1 MSQRIERAPVIRLRC
16 ENRILNHTMSVLEK
30 SMKSITPP
38 LSMLAVGTMLLVLG
52 MPPVVAQQRR
62 DSATEE
68 KRLLA
73 VLQSD
78 APAAQ
83 KAISCKELAVY
94 GSSDAVPE
102 LAKLL
107 PNPQLSSWARI
118 ALEVIPGD
126 PSDAALRTAAEAIQ
140 GQLLVG
146 VINSIGVRRDAK
158 AVPILIDRLNDDDLE
173 VASAAAVALGRI
185 ADNDA
190 TEALQTALGTVP
202 GELRSSVA
210 EACVLCAEARLL
222 SGRQKEAADI
232 YDQVRSAE
240 VPLQR
245 IVEATRGS
253 ILARGQDGVPLL
265 VQSLRS
271 PEKKLRQLALA
282 TVREFPGDQID
293 AALANELKEVSP
305 ARAVSII
312 QAMADRPQTVVLPA
326 ILAAVEN
333 GNPQVKASAIDSLRR
348 VGDESCLEILLSV
361 ATSDDAELQQIAK
374 STLAEL
380 PGEGVNAKIVTML
393 AASKGKQYPV
403 LLHLVAQR
411 RVDAVPQVVQ
421 ALNHQDPVIRH
432 SALIALG
439 QTVSLDRLSLL
450 IDAVVQS
457 QKAEDAEVASQ
468 ALRAAS
474 VRMPDRE
481 ACAAQLSKAIPA
493 ATSGTKTTLLEIL
506 AEMGGENA
514 LAQVSAAAMS
524 RDPQL
529 QDDGSRLLG
538 KWNSVAAAPS
548 LMNLAVSGPS
558 SKYQVRGMRGYIGV
572 ARKFPMPETQ
582 RVEMCRQAFEKAA
595 RIDEQKLVLDVL
607 KIHPSAEGLALA
619 IQAQKVAAIK
629 TDATVAASQ
638 IAQKLGGK
646 GVDIAS
652 IMNAG
657 GMKPVKLQIVQA
669 EYGADGVGKDVTA
682 VVQKNAG
689 SLAWINLS
697 ERGYNAAFGGDPV
710 PGKVKKLTIKYVMD
724 GKQGTASFDEN
735 APILLP
741 QPK

>member
-1 MSQRIERAPVIRLRC
+1 MQRSEEYRSFAGGQNAAIPTYKFRLGK
-16 ENRILNHTMSVLEK
+16 K
-30 SMKSITPP
+30 SMKSIFVT
-38 LSMLAVGTMLLVLG
+38 LRTLALGTIVLAMG
-52 MPPVVAQQRR
+52 MPLVDAQQRR

-68 KRLLA
+68 QRLLA

-78 APAAQ
+78 APPAK
-83 KAISCKELAVY
+83 KAISCKELAIY
-94 GSSDAVPE
+94 GSSKAVPE

-126 PSDAALRTAAEAIQ
+126 QSDDALRMAAKSIE
-140 GQLLVG
+140 GRLLVG
-146 VINSIGVRRDAK
+146 VINSIGVRRDAR
-158 AVPILIDRLNDDDLE
+158 AVPILIGRLKDNDLE

-185 ADNDA
+185 ADDNA
-190 TEALQTALGTVP
+190 TKTLQAALGTVP
-202 GELRSSVA
+202 EKLRSPVA

-222 SGRQKEAADI
+222 SGRQKEAAEI
-232 YDQVRSAE
+232 YDQVRNAE
-240 VPLQR
+240 VPMQR
-245 IVEATRGS
+245 IVEATRGA
-253 ILARGQDGVPLL
+253 ILSRGQDGVPLL

-271 PEKKLRQLALA
+271 SEKKLRQLALA

-293 AALANELKEVSP
+293 NALARELKVVP
-305 ARAVSII
+305 PDRAVSII

-326 ILAAVEN
+326 ILAAVQN
-333 GNPQVKASAIDSLRR
+333 GNPQVQASAIDALRR
-348 VGDESCLEILLSV
+348 VGDESCLEILLSM
-361 ATSDDAELQQIAK
+361 ATSDDPELQQIAK
-374 STLAEL
+374 ATLAEL
-380 PGEGVNAKIVTML
+380 PGEGVNARIATML

-421 ALNHQDPVIRH
+421 ALSHQDPVIRQA
-432 SALIALG
+432 ALKALG

-457 QKAEDAEVASQ
+457 QKAEDAEVANQ

-481 ACAAQLSKAIPA
+481 ACAVQLSKAIPA
-493 ATSGTKTTLLEIL
+493 ADSEVKTTLLEIL
-506 AEMGGENA
+506 AEMGGQNA

-548 LMNLAVSGPS
+548 LMNLAVSGSS
-558 SKYQVRGMRGYIGV
+558 SKYRVRGMRGYIGV
-572 ARKFPMPETQ
+572 ARKFPMPEPQ
-582 RVEMCRQAFEKAA
+582 RVAMCRQAFEKAS

-607 KIHPSAEGLALA
+607 EIHPSAEGLALA
-619 IQAQKVAAIK
+619 IQAQKVAALK
-629 TDATVAASQ
+629 SEATAAASQ

-646 GVDIAS
+646 AVDIAS
-652 IMNAG
+652 IMKAG
-657 GMKPVKLQIVQA
+657 GMKPVTLQIVKA
-669 EYGADGVGKDVTA
+669 AYGADGANKDVTT
-682 VVQKNAG
+682 VIQKKAG
-689 SLAWINLS
+689 SLPWINLS
-697 ERGYNAAFGGDPV
+697 GQGYNAAFGGDPV
-710 PGKVKKLTIKYVMD
+710 PGKVKQLSIQYIMD
-724 GKQGTASFDEN
+724 GKRGTAAFEEN

-741 QPK
+741 QPE

>member
-1 MSQRIERAPVIRLRC
+1 MKLNSAPQF
-16 ENRILNHTMSVLEK
+16 VLALGA
-30 SMKSITPP
+30 IV
-38 LSMLAVGTMLLVLG
+38 LALG
-52 MPPVVAQQRR
+52 MPPLGAQQRR
-62 DSATEE
+62 DSTAEE

-78 APAAQ
+78 AQAAQ

-126 PSDAALRTAAEAIQ
+126 PSDAALRTAAEVMQ

-158 AVPILIDRLNDDDLE
+158 AVPILVDRLKDNDLE

-185 ADNDA
+185 ANDDA
-190 TEALQTALGTVP
+190 TEALQMALRTVP
-202 GELRSSVA
+202 ESLRSSVA

-222 SGRQKEAADI
+222 TGRQKEAAEI
-232 YDQVRSAE
+232 YDQVRDAG
-240 VPLQR
+240 VPMQR

-253 ILARGQDGVPLL
+253 ILARGQDGIPLL
-265 VQSLRS
+265 VKSLRS

-293 AALANELKEVSP
+293 AALANELKDVSP

-326 ILAAVEN
+326 ILAAVQN
-333 GNPQVKASAIDSLRR
+333 GSPLVQASAIDSLRR
-348 VGDESCLEILLSV
+348 VGDESCLAILLSV
-361 ATSDDAELQQIAK
+361 ATSDDAELRGIAK

-380 PGEGVNAKIVTML
+380 PGEDVNAKIVTLL
-393 AASKGKQYPV
+393 AASKGKEYPV

-421 ALNHQDPVIRH
+421 ALSHQDPVIRQA
-432 SALIALG
+432 ALVALG

-468 ALRAAS
+468 ALRAAC
-474 VRMPDRE
+474 VRMPERE
-481 ACAAQLSKAIPA
+481 ACADQLSNAIPTA
-493 ATSGTKTTLLEIL
+493 ASDTKTTLLEIL
-506 AEMGGENA
+506 AEMGGDNA

-572 ARKFPMPETQ
+572 ARKFPMPEAQ
-582 RVEMCRQAFEKAA
+582 RVEMCRQAFEKAS
-595 RIDEQKLVLDVL
+595 RIDEQRLVLDVL

-619 IQAQKVAAIK
+619 MQAQKIAALK

-646 GVDIAS
+646 RVDIAS

-657 GMKPVKLQIVQA
+657 GLEPVKLQIVKA
-669 EYGADGVGKDVTA
+669 EYGADGVGKNVTA

-697 ERGYNAAFGGDPV
+697 GRGYNAAFGGDPV
-710 PGKVKKLTIKYVMD
+710 PGKVKKLTIQYVMD
-724 GKQGTASFDEN
+724 GKQGTASFDED

>member
-1 MSQRIERAPVIRLRC
+1 
-16 ENRILNHTMSVLEK
+16 
-30 SMKSITPP
+30 MKSTFAP
-38 LSMLAVGTMLLVLG
+38 LRLLTLGVILLALG
-52 MPPVVAQQRR
+52 IPLADAQQPR

-68 KRLLA
+68 QRLLA

-78 APAAQ
+78 APAAK
-83 KAISCKELAVY
+83 KAISCKELAIY
-94 GSSDAVPE
+94 GSSKAVPE

-107 PNPQLSSWARI
+107 PDPQLSSWARI
-118 ALEVIPGD
+118 ALEVIPGEQ
-126 PSDAALRTAAEAIQ
+126 SNAALRTAAESMQ
-140 GQLLVG
+140 GRLLVG
-146 VINSIGVRRDAK
+146 VINTIGVRRDAQ
-158 AVPILIDRLNDDDLE
+158 AVPILISRLKDADVE

-185 ADNDA
+185 ADDDA
-190 TEALQTALGTVP
+190 TKALQAALRTVSEQLKSP
-202 GELRSSVA
+202 VA

-222 SGRQKEAADI
+222 SGRQQEAAEI
-232 YDQVRSAE
+232 YDQVRNAD
-240 VPLQR
+240 VPMQR

-293 AALANELKEVSP
+293 TALANELKEVSP

-326 ILAAVEN
+326 ILDAAQS
-333 GNPQVKASAIDSLRR
+333 GSPQVQASAIDSLRR
-348 VGDESCLEILLSV
+348 VGDESCLEILLAA
-361 ATSDDAELQQIAK
+361 ATGGDSELQQIAK
-374 STLAEL
+374 ATLAEL

-393 AASKGKQYPV
+393 AASKGKEYPV
-403 LLHLVAQR
+403 LLLLVAQR

-421 ALNHQDPVIRH
+421 ALSHQDPMIRQA
-432 SALIALG
+432 ALKALG

-474 VRMPDRE
+474 IRMPDRE
-481 ACAAQLSKAIPA
+481 ACALQLSNAIPVA
-493 ATSGTKTTLLEIL
+493 AADTKTTLLEIL

-548 LMNLAVSGPS
+548 LMSLAVSGPS
-558 SKYQVRGMRGYIGV
+558 SKYRVRGMRGYIGV
-572 ARKFPMPETQ
+572 ARKFPMPEPQ
-582 RVEMCRQAFEKAA
+582 RVNMCRQAFEKAS

-619 IQAQKVAAIK
+619 MQAQRVAALK
-629 TDATVAASQ
+629 TDATLAASQ

-646 GVDIAS
+646 AVDIAS

-657 GMKPVKLQIVQA
+657 GMKPVKLQIVKA
-669 EYGADGVGKDVTA
+669 AYGADAVSKDVTA
-682 VVQKNAG
+682 VIQKNAG
-689 SLAWINLS
+689 SLPWINLS
-697 ERGYNAAFGGDPV
+697 GRGYNAAFGGDPV
-710 PGKVKKLTIKYVMD
+710 PGKVKKLIIQYVMD
-724 GKQGTASFDEN
+724 GKRGTASFDEN

-741 QPK
+741 QPE

>member
-1 MSQRIERAPVIRLRC
+1 
-16 ENRILNHTMSVLEK
+16 
-30 SMKSITPP
+30 MKSIFKS
-38 LSMLAVGTMLLVLG
+38 LSVLSLGAMVLALG
-52 MPPVVAQQRR
+52 LPPVAAQQRR

-73 VLQSD
+73 VLKSD
-78 APAAQ
+78 ADAAR
-83 KAISCKELAVY
+83 KAISCKELAIY
-94 GSSDAVPE
+94 GSSNAVPE
-102 LAKLL
+102 LEKLL
-107 PNPQLSSWARI
+107 ADPQLSSWARI

-126 PSDAALRTAAEAIQ
+126 PSDAALRTAAESMQ

-146 VINSIGVRRDAK
+146 VINSIGVRADTR
-158 AVPILIDRLNDDDLE
+158 AVPILMTRLKDNDFE
-173 VASAAAVALGRI
+173 VASAAAVALGKI
-185 ADNDA
+185 ADDDA
-190 TEALQTALGTVP
+190 TNGLQLALGTVP
-202 GELRSSVA
+202 DELRSSVA

-222 SGRQKEAADI
+222 SGRQKEAAEI
-232 YDQVRSAE
+232 YDQVRNAD
-240 VPLQR
+240 VPMQR

-293 AALANELKEVSP
+293 AALAKELKVVSP
-305 ARAVSII
+305 ERAVAII

-326 ILAAVEN
+326 ILAAVQN
-333 GNPQVKASAIDSLRR
+333 GNAQVQASAIDALRR
-348 VGDESCLEILLSV
+348 VGDESCLEILLTM
-361 ATSDDAELQQIAK
+361 ATSDDPGLQRVAK
-374 STLAEL
+374 AALAEL
-380 PGEGVNAKIVTML
+380 PGKGVDAKIVAML
-393 AASKGKQYPV
+393 ASSSGKEYPV
-403 LLHLVAQR
+403 LLDLVAQR

-421 ALNHQDPVIRH
+421 ALKNQDSVIRH
-432 SALIALG
+432 AAMKALG

-450 IDAVVQS
+450 IDAVITAQNG
-457 QKAEDAEVASQ
+457 EDAEVASR
-468 ALRAAS
+468 ALQAAS
-474 VRMPDRE
+474 VRMPERE
-481 ACAAQLSKAIPA
+481 ACAAQLAKAIPA
-493 ATSGTKTTLLEIL
+493 ADPGNKTTLLEIL

-558 SKYQVRGMRGYIGV
+558 SKYRVRGMRGYIGV
-572 ARKFPMPETQ
+572 ARKFPMPEPD
-582 RVEMCRQAFEKAA
+582 RVEMCRQAFEKAS

-619 IQAQKVAAIK
+619 IQAQEVAALK

-638 IAQKLGGK
+638 IASKLGGK
-646 GVDIAS
+646 AVDIAS
-652 IMNAG
+652 IMNKG
-657 GMKPVKLQIVQA
+657 GMKPVKLQIINA
-669 EYGADGVGKDVTA
+669 TYGADGVSKDVTA
-682 VVQKNAG
+682 IMKKHAG
-689 SLAWINLS
+689 TLPWINLPG
-697 ERGYNAAFGGDPV
+697 RGYNAAFGGDPV
-710 PGKVKKLTIKYVMD
+710 PGKVKQLIIQYVMD

-741 QPK
+741 QPE

>member
-1 MSQRIERAPVIRLRC
+1 
-16 ENRILNHTMSVLEK
+16 
-30 SMKSITPP
+30 MKSKFTHLRLFALGAIVLALQLP
-38 LSMLAVGTMLLVLG
+38 LAD
-52 MPPVVAQQRR
+52 AQQPR

-68 KRLLA
+68 QRLLA

-83 KAISCKELAVY
+83 KAISCKELAIY
-94 GSSDAVPE
+94 GSSKAVPE

-118 ALEVIPGD
+118 ALEVIPGEQ
-126 PSDAALRTAAEAIQ
+126 SNAALRTAAESMQ
-140 GQLLVG
+140 GRLLVG
-146 VINSIGVRRDAK
+146 VINTIGVRRDAQ
-158 AVPILIDRLNDDDLE
+158 AVPILIRRVKDDDVE

-185 ADNDA
+185 ADDDA
-190 TEALQTALGTVP
+190 TKALQAALETVP
-202 GELRSSVA
+202 EKLRSPVA

-222 SGRQKEAADI
+222 SGREKEAAKI
-232 YDQVRSAE
+232 YDQVRNAE
-240 VPLQR
+240 VPMQR

-293 AALANELKEVSP
+293 IALAKELKDVSP
-305 ARAVSII
+305 VRAVSII

-326 ILAAVEN
+326 ILDAARN
-333 GNPQVKASAIDSLRR
+333 GSPQVQASAIDSLRR

-361 ATSDDAELQQIAK
+361 ATSDDPELQQIAK

-380 PGEGVNAKIVTML
+380 PGDEVNAKIVTML
-393 AASKGKQYPV
+393 AASKGKEYPV

-421 ALNHQDPVIRH
+421 ALSHQDPVIRH
-432 SALIALG
+432 AALKALG

-474 VRMPDRE
+474 IRMPDRE
-481 ACAAQLSKAIPA
+481 ACALQLSKAIPVA
-493 ATSGTKTTLLEIL
+493 AADTKTTLLEIL

-514 LAQVSAAAMS
+514 LAQVSAAAMG

-548 LMNLAVSGPS
+548 LMTLAVSGPS
-558 SKYQVRGMRGYIGV
+558 SKYRVRGMRGYIGV
-572 ARKFPMPETQ
+572 ARKFPMPEPQ
-582 RVEMCRQAFEKAA
+582 RVEMCRQAFEKAS
-595 RIDEQKLVLDVL
+595 RIEEQKLVLDVL

-619 IQAQKVAAIK
+619 IQAQRVAVLK

-638 IAQKLGGK
+638 IAKKLGGK
-646 GVDIAS
+646 AVDIAA

-657 GMKPVKLQIVQA
+657 GLKPVKLQIVKA
-669 EYGADGVGKDVTA
+669 AYGADGVSKDVTA
-682 VVQKNAG
+682 VIQKSAG
-689 SLAWINLS
+689 SLPWIKLPGS
-697 ERGYNAAFGGDPV
+697 GYNAAFGGDPV
-710 PGKVKKLTIKYVMD
+710 PGKVKTLIIQYVMD

-741 QPK
+741 QPE

>member
-1 MSQRIERAPVIRLRC
+1 MKSKFASL
-16 ENRILNHTMSVLEK
+16 SVLALGA
-30 SMKSITPP
+30 MV
-38 LSMLAVGTMLLVLG
+38 LAFG
-52 MPPVVAQQRR
+52 MPPVAAQQRR

-73 VLQSD
+73 VLKSD
-78 APAAQ
+78 AAAGQ
-83 KAISCKELAVY
+83 KAISCKELAIY
-94 GSSDAVPE
+94 GSSNAVPE
-102 LAKLL
+102 LEKLL

-126 PSDAALRTAAEAIQ
+126 QSDAALRTAAESIQ

-146 VINSIGVRRDAK
+146 VINSIGVRGDAK
-158 AVPILIDRLNDDDLE
+158 AVPILITHLKDNDFE

-185 ADNDA
+185 ADDESIGTLQA
-190 TEALQTALGTVP
+190 ALRTVP
-202 GELRSSVA
+202 EKLRSSVA
-210 EACVLCAEARLL
+210 EALVLCAEARLVT
-222 SGRQKEAADI
+222 GRQKEAAEI
-232 YDQVRSAE
+232 YDQVRSAD
-240 VPLQR
+240 VPMQR
-245 IVEATRGS
+245 IVEATRGA

-265 VQSLRS
+265 VESLRS

-293 AALANELKEVSP
+293 AALAKELKVVSP

-326 ILAAVEN
+326 ILAAVQN
-333 GNPQVKASAIDSLRR
+333 GNPQVQASAIDALRR
-348 VGDESCLEILLSV
+348 VGDESCLEILLSM
-361 ATSDDAELQQIAK
+361 ATSDDSELQQIAK

-380 PGEGVNAKIVTML
+380 PGEGVNSKIANML
-393 AASKGKQYPV
+393 ASSKGNEYPL

-421 ALNHQDPVIRH
+421 ALSHRDPKIRQA
-432 SALIALG
+432 ALVALG

-457 QKAEDAEVASQ
+457 QKPEDAEVASQ

-474 VRMPDRE
+474 VRMPNRE
-481 ACAAQLSKAIPA
+481 ACATQLSNAIPA
-493 ATSGTKTTLLEIL
+493 ASSGTKTTLLEIL

-514 LAQVSAAAMS
+514 LTQVSAAAMS

-548 LMNLAVSGPS
+548 LMALAVSGPS
-558 SKYQVRGMRGYIGV
+558 SKYRVRGMRGYIGV
-572 ARKFPMPETQ
+572 ARKFPMPEAQ
-582 RVEMCRQAFEKAA
+582 RVEMCQQAFEKAS
-595 RIDEQKLVLDVL
+595 RIDEQRLVLDVL

-619 IQAQKVAAIK
+619 IQAQKVASLK

-646 GVDIAS
+646 AVDIAS

-657 GMKPVKLQIVQA
+657 GMKPVKLQIVKA
-669 EYGADGVGKDVTA
+669 AYGADGVSKDVTS
-682 VVQKNAG
+682 VLQKNAG
-689 SLAWINLS
+689 SLPWINLS
-697 ERGYNAAFGGDPV
+697 GRGYNATFGGDPV
-710 PGKVKKLTIKYVMD
+710 PGKVKKLTIEYVMD

>member
-30 SMKSITPP
+30 SMKSISPP
-38 LSMLAVGTMLLVLG
+38 LSMLAVGAMLLVLG

-126 PSDAALRTAAEAIQ
+126 PSDAALRTAAEAMQ

-158 AVPILIDRLNDDDLE
+158 AVPILIDRLKDNDLE

-185 ADNDA
+185 ADDDA
-190 TEALQTALGTVP
+190 TEALQTALRTVP
-202 GELRSSVA
+202 GKLRSSVA

-222 SGRQKEAADI
+222 SGRQKEAAEI

-333 GNPQVKASAIDSLRR
+333 GSPQVKASAIDSLRR

-403 LLHLVAQR
+403 LVASCGPTSR
-411 RVDAVPQVVQ
+411 RCSSTSRSGVESPRPRDSSFCIDCAR
-421 ALNHQDPVIRH
+421 A
-432 SALIALG
+432 
-439 QTVSLDRLSLL
+439 DRL
-450 IDAVVQS
+450 A
-457 QKAEDAEVASQ
+457 
-468 ALRAAS
+468 
-474 VRMPDRE
+474 
-481 ACAAQLSKAIPA
+481 
-493 ATSGTKTTLLEIL
+493 
-506 AEMGGENA
+506 
-514 LAQVSAAAMS
+514 
-524 RDPQL
+524 
-529 QDDGSRLLG
+529 
-538 KWNSVAAAPS
+538 
-548 LMNLAVSGPS
+548 
-558 SKYQVRGMRGYIGV
+558 
-572 ARKFPMPETQ
+572 
-582 RVEMCRQAFEKAA
+582 
-595 RIDEQKLVLDVL
+595 
-607 KIHPSAEGLALA
+607 
-619 IQAQKVAAIK
+619 
-629 TDATVAASQ
+629 
-638 IAQKLGGK
+638 
-646 GVDIAS
+646 
-652 IMNAG
+652 
-657 GMKPVKLQIVQA
+657 
-669 EYGADGVGKDVTA
+669 
-682 VVQKNAG
+682 
-689 SLAWINLS
+689 
-697 ERGYNAAFGGDPV
+697 
-710 PGKVKKLTIKYVMD
+710 
-724 GKQGTASFDEN
+724 
-735 APILLP
+735 
-741 QPK
+741 

>member
-1 MSQRIERAPVIRLRC
+1 
-16 ENRILNHTMSVLEK
+16 
-30 SMKSITPP
+30 MKSTFAIQP
-38 LSMLAVGTMLLVLG
+38 LLVLRAIALSVIVLPLG
-52 MPPVVAQQRR
+52 MTLVDAQEPR

-68 KRLLA
+68 QRLLA

-83 KAISCKELAVY
+83 KAISCKELAIY
-94 GSSDAVPE
+94 GSSKAVPE

-118 ALEVIPGD
+118 ALEVIPGAR
-126 PSDAALRTAAEAIQ
+126 SNEALRTAADSMQ

-146 VINSIGVRRDAK
+146 VINTIGVRRDAQ
-158 AVPILIDRLNDDDLE
+158 AVPILIRRLTDDDVE
-173 VASAAAVALGRI
+173 VAAAAAVALGRI
-185 ADNDA
+185 ADDDA
-190 TEALQTALGTVP
+190 TKALQSALRTVP
-202 GELRSSVA
+202 EKLMSSVA
-210 EACVLCAEARLL
+210 EGCILCAEVRLVG
-222 SGRQKEAADI
+222 GRQKEAVEI
-232 YDQVRSAE
+232 YDQVRNAE
-240 VPLQR
+240 VPMQR
-245 IVEATRGS
+245 IIEATRGS

-293 AALANELKEVSP
+293 SALANQLKEVSP

-312 QAMADRPQTVVLPA
+312 QAMADRPQTVLLPA
-326 ILAAVEN
+326 ILDAAQN
-333 GNPQVKASAIDSLRR
+333 GNLQVQAAAIDSLRR

-361 ATSDDAELQQIAK
+361 ASSDGSELQQIAK

-380 PGEGVNAKIVTML
+380 PGDGVNAKIVAML
-393 AASKGKQYPV
+393 TASKGKEYPV

-421 ALNHQDPVIRH
+421 ALSHQNPVIRQA
-432 SALIALG
+432 ALKALG
-439 QTVSLDRLSLL
+439 QTVSLDRISLL

-457 QKAEDAEVASQ
+457 QEAEDAEAASQ

-481 ACAAQLSKAIPA
+481 ACALQLSKAIPA
-493 ATSGTKTTLLEIL
+493 ATADTRTTLLEIL
-506 AEMGGENA
+506 AEVGGENA

-524 RDPQL
+524 RDSQL

-548 LMNLAVSGPS
+548 LMQLAVSGPS
-558 SKYQVRGMRGYIGV
+558 SKYRVRGMRGYIGV
-572 ARKFPMPETQ
+572 ARKFPMPEPQ
-582 RVEMCRQAFEKAA
+582 RVEMCRQAFEKAV
-595 RIDEQKLVLDVL
+595 RLDEQKLVLDVL

-619 IQAQKVAAIK
+619 IQAQRVAALK

-646 GVDIAS
+646 AGDIAS

-657 GMKPVKLQIVQA
+657 GMKPVKLKIVKA
-669 EYGADGVGKDVTA
+669 GYGADGISKDVTA
-682 VVQKNAG
+682 VIQKNAG
-689 SLAWINLS
+689 SLPWINLS
-697 ERGYNAAFGGDPV
+697 GRGYNATFGGDPV
-710 PGKVKKLTIKYVMD
+710 PGKVKKLIIQYVMD

-741 QPK
+741 QPE

>member
-1 MSQRIERAPVIRLRC
+1 
-16 ENRILNHTMSVLEK
+16 
-30 SMKSITPP
+30 MKSIFKS
-38 LSMLAVGTMLLVLG
+38 LSVLSLGAMVLALG
-52 MPPVVAQQRR
+52 LPPVAAQQRR

-73 VLQSD
+73 VLKSD
-78 APAAQ
+78 ADAAR
-83 KAISCKELAVY
+83 KAISCKELAIY
-94 GSSDAVPE
+94 GSSNAVPE
-102 LAKLL
+102 LEKLL
-107 PNPQLSSWARI
+107 ADPQLSSWARI

-126 PSDAALRTAAEAIQ
+126 PSDAALRTAAESMQ

-146 VINSIGVRRDAK
+146 VINSIGVRADTR
-158 AVPILIDRLNDDDLE
+158 AVPILMTRLKDNDFE
-173 VASAAAVALGRI
+173 VASAAAVALGKI
-185 ADNDA
+185 ADDDA
-190 TEALQTALGTVP
+190 TNGLQLALGTVP
-202 GELRSSVA
+202 DELRSSVA

-222 SGRQKEAADI
+222 SGRQKEAAEI
-232 YDQVRSAE
+232 YDQVRNAD
-240 VPLQR
+240 VPMQR

-293 AALANELKEVSP
+293 AALAKELKVVSP
-305 ARAVSII
+305 ERAVAII

-326 ILAAVEN
+326 ILAAVQN
-333 GNPQVKASAIDSLRR
+333 GNAQVQASAIDALRR
-348 VGDESCLEILLSV
+348 VGDESCLEILLTM
-361 ATSDDAELQQIAK
+361 ATSDDPGLQRVAK
-374 STLAEL
+374 AALAEL
-380 PGEGVNAKIVTML
+380 PGKGVDAKIVAML
-393 AASKGKQYPV
+393 ASSSGKEYPV
-403 LLHLVAQR
+403 LLDLVAQR

-421 ALNHQDPVIRH
+421 ALKNQDSVIRH
-432 SALIALG
+432 AAMKALG

-450 IDAVVQS
+450 IDAVITAQS
-457 QKAEDAEVASQ
+457 GEDAEVASR
-468 ALRAAS
+468 ALQAAS
-474 VRMPDRE
+474 VRMPERE
-481 ACAAQLSKAIPA
+481 ACAAQLAKAIPA
-493 ATSGTKTTLLEIL
+493 ADPGNKTTLLEIL

-558 SKYQVRGMRGYIGV
+558 SKYRVRGMRGYIGV
-572 ARKFPMPETQ
+572 ARKFPMPEPD
-582 RVEMCRQAFEKAA
+582 RVEMCRQAFEKAS

-619 IQAQKVAAIK
+619 IQAQEVAALK

-638 IAQKLGGK
+638 IASKLGGK
-646 GVDIAS
+646 AVDIAS
-652 IMNAG
+652 IMNKG
-657 GMKPVKLQIVQA
+657 GMKPVKLQIINA
-669 EYGADGVGKDVTA
+669 TYGADGVSKDVTA
-682 VVQKNAG
+682 IMKKHAG
-689 SLAWINLS
+689 TLPWINLPG
-697 ERGYNAAFGGDPV
+697 RGYNAAFGGDPV
-710 PGKVKKLTIKYVMD
+710 PGKVKQLIIQYVMD

-741 QPK
+741 QPE

>member
-1 MSQRIERAPVIRLRC
+1 
-16 ENRILNHTMSVLEK
+16 
-30 SMKSITPP
+30 MKSISAL
-38 LSMLAVGTMLLVLG
+38 LSMLTLGAILLVSG

-94 GSSDAVPE
+94 GSSNAVPE

-107 PNPQLSSWARI
+107 LNPQLSSWARI
-118 ALEVIPGD
+118 ALEVIPGEQ
-126 PSDAALRTAAEAIQ
+126 SNAALRTAAEEMQ

-158 AVPILIDRLNDDDLE
+158 AVPILIARLKDSDFE

-185 ADNDA
+185 ADDDA
-190 TEALQTALGTVP
+190 TETLQTALRTVP
-202 GELRSSVA
+202 GKLRSSVA

-222 SGRQKEAADI
+222 SGRQKEAAEI

-333 GNPQVKASAIDSLRR
+333 GNPQVKAAAIDSLRR

-361 ATSDDAELQQIAK
+361 ATSDDPELQQIAK

-380 PGEGVNAKIVTML
+380 PGEGVNSKIVTML
-393 AASKGKQYPV
+393 ADSKGKQYPV

-421 ALNHQDPVIRH
+421 ALSHQNPVIRH

-450 IDAVVQS
+450 IDAVVKS

-468 ALRAAS
+468 ALRAAC

-493 ATSGTKTTLLEIL
+493 AASGTKTTLLEIL

-657 GMKPVKLQIVQA
+657 GMKPVKLQIVKA
-669 EYGADGVGKDVTA
+669 EYGADGVGKDVTE

-697 ERGYNAAFGGDPV
+697 GRGYNAAFGGDPV
-710 PGKVKKLTIKYVMD
+710 PGKVKKLTIQYVMD

>member
-1 MSQRIERAPVIRLRC
+1 M
-16 ENRILNHTMSVLEK
+16 
-30 SMKSITPP
+30 
-38 LSMLAVGTMLLVLG
+38 
-52 MPPVVAQQRR
+52 
-62 DSATEE
+62 
-68 KRLLA
+68 
-73 VLQSD
+73 
-78 APAAQ
+78 
-83 KAISCKELAVY
+83 
-94 GSSDAVPE
+94 
-102 LAKLL
+102 
-107 PNPQLSSWARI
+107 
-118 ALEVIPGD
+118 
-126 PSDAALRTAAEAIQ
+126 
-140 GQLLVG
+140 
-146 VINSIGVRRDAK
+146 
-158 AVPILIDRLNDDDLE
+158 
-173 VASAAAVALGRI
+173 
-185 ADNDA
+185 
-190 TEALQTALGTVP
+190 
-202 GELRSSVA
+202 
-210 EACVLCAEARLL
+210 
-222 SGRQKEAADI
+222 
-232 YDQVRSAE
+232 
-240 VPLQR
+240 
-245 IVEATRGS
+245 
-253 ILARGQDGVPLL
+253 L

-293 AALANELKEVSP
+293 AALANELKDVSP

-326 ILAAVEN
+326 ILAAVQN
-333 GNPQVKASAIDSLRR
+333 GSPLVQASAIDSLRR
-348 VGDESCLEILLSV
+348 VGDESCLAILLSV
-361 ATSDDAELQQIAK
+361 ATSDDAELRGIAK

-380 PGEGVNAKIVTML
+380 PGEDVNAKIVTLL
-393 AASKGKQYPV
+393 AASKGKEYPV

-421 ALNHQDPVIRH
+421 ALSHQDPVIRQA
-432 SALIALG
+432 ALVALG

-457 QKAEDAEVASQ
+457 QKPEDAEVASQ
-468 ALRAAS
+468 ALRAAC
-474 VRMPDRE
+474 VRMPERE
-481 ACAAQLSKAIPA
+481 ACADQLSKAIPA
-493 ATSGTKTTLLEIL
+493 AASDTKTALLEIL
-506 AEMGGENA
+506 AEMGGDNA

-572 ARKFPMPETQ
+572 ARKFPMPEAQ
-582 RVEMCRQAFEKAA
+582 RVEMCRQAFEKAS
-595 RIDEQKLVLDVL
+595 RIDEQRLVLDVL

-619 IQAQKVAAIK
+619 MQAQKIAALK

-657 GMKPVKLQIVQA
+657 GMEPVKLQIVKA
-669 EYGADGVGKDVTA
+669 EYGADGVGKNVTA

-697 ERGYNAAFGGDPV
+697 GRGYNAAFGGDPV
-710 PGKVKKLTIKYVMD
+710 PGKVKKLTIQYVMD
-724 GKQGTASFDEN
+724 GKQGTASFDED

>member
-1 MSQRIERAPVIRLRC
+1 
-16 ENRILNHTMSVLEK
+16 
-30 SMKSITPP
+30 MKSIFKS
-38 LSMLAVGTMLLVLG
+38 LSVLSLGAMVLALG
-52 MPPVVAQQRR
+52 LPPVAAQQRR

-73 VLQSD
+73 VLKSD
-78 APAAQ
+78 ADAAR
-83 KAISCKELAVY
+83 KAISCKELAIY
-94 GSSDAVPE
+94 GSSNAVPE
-102 LAKLL
+102 LEKLL
-107 PNPQLSSWARI
+107 ADPQLSSWARI

-126 PSDAALRTAAEAIQ
+126 PSDAALRTAAESMQ

-146 VINSIGVRRDAK
+146 VINSIGVRADTR
-158 AVPILIDRLNDDDLE
+158 AVPILMTRLKDNDFE
-173 VASAAAVALGRI
+173 VASAAAVALGKI
-185 ADNDA
+185 ADDDA
-190 TEALQTALGTVP
+190 TNGLQLALGTVP
-202 GELRSSVA
+202 DELRSSVA

-222 SGRQKEAADI
+222 SGRQKEAAEI
-232 YDQVRSAE
+232 YDQVRNAD
-240 VPLQR
+240 VPMQR

-293 AALANELKEVSP
+293 AALAKELKVVSP
-305 ARAVSII
+305 ERAVAII

-326 ILAAVEN
+326 ILAAVQN
-333 GNPQVKASAIDSLRR
+333 GNAQVQASAIDALRR
-348 VGDESCLEILLSV
+348 VGDESCLEILLTM
-361 ATSDDAELQQIAK
+361 ATSDDPGLQRVAK
-374 STLAEL
+374 ATLAEL
-380 PGEGVNAKIVTML
+380 PGKGVDAKIVAML
-393 AASKGKQYPV
+393 ASSSGKEYPV
-403 LLHLVAQR
+403 LLDLVAQR

-421 ALNHQDPVIRH
+421 ALKNQDPVIRH
-432 SALIALG
+432 AAMKALG

-450 IDAVVQS
+450 IDAVITAQNG
-457 QKAEDAEVASQ
+457 EDAEVASR
-468 ALRAAS
+468 ALKAAS
-474 VRMPDRE
+474 VRMPERE
-481 ACAAQLSKAIPA
+481 ACAAQLAKAIPA
-493 ATSGTKTTLLEIL
+493 ADPGNKTTLLEIL

-558 SKYQVRGMRGYIGV
+558 SKYRVRGMRGYIGV
-572 ARKFPMPETQ
+572 ARKFPMPEPD
-582 RVEMCRQAFEKAA
+582 RVEMCRQAFEKAS

-619 IQAQKVAAIK
+619 IQAQEVAALK

-638 IAQKLGGK
+638 IASKLGGK
-646 GVDIAS
+646 AVDIAS
-652 IMNAG
+652 IMNKG
-657 GMKPVKLQIVQA
+657 GMKPVKLQIINA
-669 EYGADGVGKDVTA
+669 TYGADGVSKDVTA
-682 VVQKNAG
+682 IMKKHAG
-689 SLAWINLS
+689 TLPWINLPG
-697 ERGYNAAFGGDPV
+697 RGYNAAFGGDPV
-710 PGKVKKLTIKYVMD
+710 PGKVKKLIIQYVMD

-741 QPK
+741 QPE

>member
-1 MSQRIERAPVIRLRC
+1 
-16 ENRILNHTMSVLEK
+16 
-30 SMKSITPP
+30 MKSIFKS
-38 LSMLAVGTMLLVLG
+38 LSVLSLGAMVLALG
-52 MPPVVAQQRR
+52 LPPVAAQQRR

-73 VLQSD
+73 VLKSD
-78 APAAQ
+78 ADAAR
-83 KAISCKELAVY
+83 KAISCKELAIY
-94 GSSDAVPE
+94 GSSNAVPE
-102 LAKLL
+102 LEKLL
-107 PNPQLSSWARI
+107 ADPQLSSWARI

-126 PSDAALRTAAEAIQ
+126 PSDAALRTAAESMQ

-146 VINSIGVRRDAK
+146 VINSIGVRADTR
-158 AVPILIDRLNDDDLE
+158 AVPILMTRLKDNDFE
-173 VASAAAVALGRI
+173 VASAAAVALGKI
-185 ADNDA
+185 ADDDA
-190 TEALQTALGTVP
+190 TNGLQLALGTVP
-202 GELRSSVA
+202 DELRSSVA

-222 SGRQKEAADI
+222 SGRQKEAAEI
-232 YDQVRSAE
+232 YDQVRNAD
-240 VPLQR
+240 VPMQR

-293 AALANELKEVSP
+293 AALAKELKVVSP
-305 ARAVSII
+305 ERAVAII

-326 ILAAVEN
+326 ILAAVQN
-333 GNPQVKASAIDSLRR
+333 GNAQVQASAIDALRR
-348 VGDESCLEILLSV
+348 VGDESCLEILLTM
-361 ATSDDAELQQIAK
+361 ATSDDPGLQRVAK
-374 STLAEL
+374 AALAEL
-380 PGEGVNAKIVTML
+380 PGKGVDAKIVAML
-393 AASKGKQYPV
+393 ASSSGKEYPV
-403 LLHLVAQR
+403 LLDLVAQR

-421 ALNHQDPVIRH
+421 ALKNQDSVIRH
-432 SALIALG
+432 AAMKALG

-450 IDAVVQS
+450 IDAVITAQS
-457 QKAEDAEVASQ
+457 GEDAEVASR
-468 ALRAAS
+468 ALKAAS
-474 VRMPDRE
+474 VRMPERE
-481 ACAAQLSKAIPA
+481 ACAAQLAKAIPA
-493 ATSGTKTTLLEIL
+493 ADPGNKTTLLEIL

-558 SKYQVRGMRGYIGV
+558 SKYRVRGMRGYIGV
-572 ARKFPMPETQ
+572 ARKFPMPEPD
-582 RVEMCRQAFEKAA
+582 RVEMCRQAFEKAS

-619 IQAQKVAAIK
+619 IQAQEVAALK

-638 IAQKLGGK
+638 IASKLGGK
-646 GVDIAS
+646 AVDIAS
-652 IMNAG
+652 IMNKG
-657 GMKPVKLQIVQA
+657 GMKPVKLQIINA
-669 EYGADGVGKDVTA
+669 TYGADGVSKDVTA
-682 VVQKNAG
+682 IMKKHAG
-689 SLAWINLS
+689 TLPWINLPG
-697 ERGYNAAFGGDPV
+697 RGYNAAFGGDPV
-710 PGKVKKLTIKYVMD
+710 PGKVKQLIIQYVMD

-741 QPK
+741 QPE

>member
-1 MSQRIERAPVIRLRC
+1 MKSKFASL
-16 ENRILNHTMSVLEK
+16 SVLALGA
-30 SMKSITPP
+30 MV
-38 LSMLAVGTMLLVLG
+38 LAFG
-52 MPPVVAQQRR
+52 MPPVAAQQRR

-73 VLQSD
+73 VLKSD
-78 APAAQ
+78 AAAGQ
-83 KAISCKELAVY
+83 KAISCKELAIY
-94 GSSDAVPE
+94 GSSNAVPE
-102 LAKLL
+102 LEKLL

-126 PSDAALRTAAEAIQ
+126 QSDAALRTAAESMQ

-146 VINSIGVRRDAK
+146 VINSIGVRGDAK
-158 AVPILIDRLNDDDLE
+158 AVPILITRLKDNDFE

-185 ADNDA
+185 ADDES
-190 TEALQTALGTVP
+190 TGALQAALPTVP
-202 GELRSSVA
+202 EKLRSSVA
-210 EACVLCAEARLL
+210 EACVLCAEARLVT
-222 SGRQKEAADI
+222 GRQKEAAEI
-232 YDQVRSAE
+232 YDQVRSAD
-240 VPLQR
+240 VPMQR

-253 ILARGQDGVPLL
+253 ILARGQEGVPLL
-265 VQSLRS
+265 VESLRS

-293 AALANELKEVSP
+293 AALAKELKVVPP

-326 ILAAVEN
+326 ILAAVQN
-333 GNPQVKASAIDSLRR
+333 GNPQVQASAIDALRR
-348 VGDESCLEILLSV
+348 VGDESCLEILLSM
-361 ATSDDAELQQIAK
+361 ATSDDPELQQIAK

-380 PGEGVNAKIVTML
+380 PGEGVNSKIANML
-393 AASKGKQYPV
+393 ASSKGNEYPV

-421 ALNHQDPVIRH
+421 ALSHRDPEIRQA
-432 SALIALG
+432 ALVALG

-457 QKAEDAEVASQ
+457 QKPEDAEVASQ

-481 ACAAQLSKAIPA
+481 ACATQLSKAIPA
-493 ATSGTKTTLLEIL
+493 ASSGTKTTLLEIL

-548 LMNLAVSGPS
+548 LMTLAVSGPS
-558 SKYQVRGMRGYIGV
+558 SKYRVRGMRGYIGV
-572 ARKFPMPETQ
+572 ARKFPMPEAQ
-582 RVEMCRQAFEKAA
+582 RVEMCQQAFEKAS
-595 RIDEQKLVLDVL
+595 RIDEQRLVLDVL

-619 IQAQKVAAIK
+619 IQAQKVTSLK

-646 GVDIAS
+646 AVDIAS

-657 GMKPVKLQIVQA
+657 GMKPVKLQIVKA
-669 EYGADGVGKDVTA
+669 AYGSDGVSKDVTS
-682 VVQKNAG
+682 VLQKSAG
-689 SLAWINLS
+689 SLPWINLS
-697 ERGYNAAFGGDPV
+697 GRGYNVTFGGDPV
-710 PGKVKKLTIKYVMD
+710 PGKVKKLTIEYVMD
-724 GKQGTASFDEN
+724 GKQGIASFDEN

>member
-1 MSQRIERAPVIRLRC
+1 MKSKFASL
-16 ENRILNHTMSVLEK
+16 SVLTLGA
-30 SMKSITPP
+30 MV
-38 LSMLAVGTMLLVLG
+38 LAFG
-52 MPPVVAQQRR
+52 MPPVAAQQRR

-73 VLQSD
+73 VLKSD
-78 APAAQ
+78 VVAAQ
-83 KAISCKELAVY
+83 KAISCKELAIY
-94 GSSDAVPE
+94 GSSNAVPE
-102 LAKLL
+102 LEKLL

-126 PSDAALRTAAEAIQ
+126 QSDAALRTAAESMQ

-146 VINSIGVRRDAK
+146 VINSIGVRGDAK
-158 AVPILIDRLNDDDLE
+158 AVPILITRLKDNDFE

-185 ADNDA
+185 ADDES
-190 TEALQTALGTVP
+190 TGALQAALRTVP
-202 GELRSSVA
+202 GKLRSSVA
-210 EACVLCAEARLL
+210 EACVLCAEARLVT
-222 SGRQKEAADI
+222 GRQQEAAEI
-232 YDQVRSAE
+232 YDQVRSAD
-240 VPLQR
+240 VPMQR

-253 ILARGQDGVPLL
+253 ILARGQEGVPLL
-265 VQSLRS
+265 VESLRS

-293 AALANELKEVSP
+293 AALAKELKVVSP

-326 ILAAVEN
+326 ILAAVQN
-333 GNPQVKASAIDSLRR
+333 DNPQVKTSAIDALRR
-348 VGDESCLEILLSV
+348 VGDESCLEILLSM
-361 ATSDDAELQQIAK
+361 ATSDDVGLQQIAK
-374 STLAEL
+374 ATLAEL
-380 PGEGVNAKIVTML
+380 PGEGVNSKIANML
-393 AASKGKQYPV
+393 ADSKGQEYSV

-411 RVDAVPQVVQ
+411 RVNAVPQVVQ
-421 ALNHQDPVIRH
+421 ALSHQNPQIRQA
-432 SALIALG
+432 ALVALG
-439 QTVSLDRLSLL
+439 QIVALERLSLL
-450 IDAVVQS
+450 IDAVVKP
-457 QKAEDAEVASQ
+457 QKTEDVEVASQ

-481 ACAAQLSKAIPA
+481 ACATQLSEAIPA
-493 ATSGTKTTLLEIL
+493 ASSAMKTTLLEIL

-548 LMNLAVSGPS
+548 LMILAVSGPS
-558 SKYQVRGMRGYIGV
+558 SKYQVRGMRGYIGI
-572 ARKFPMPETQ
+572 ARKFPMPESQ
-582 RVEMCRQAFEKAA
+582 RVAMCRQAFEKAA

-619 IQAQKVAAIK
+619 IQAQKVASLK

-646 GVDIAS
+646 AVDIAS

-657 GMKPVKLQIVQA
+657 GMKPVKLQIVKA
-669 EYGADGVGKDVTA
+669 AYGADGVSKDVTS
-682 VVQKNAG
+682 VLQKSAG
-689 SLAWINLS
+689 SLPWINLS
-697 ERGYNAAFGGDPV
+697 GRGYNATFGGDPV
-710 PGKVKKLTIKYVMD
+710 PGKVKKLTIQYVMD

-741 QPK
+741 QPE